1 MDHIDEPVPSRR
13 KAFAMIFAALA
24 GSAVILATADDAE
37 ARGGRGRGGGRGGRG
52 RPFGWG
58 RGRKRGWAKRGGPK
72 WRW

>member
-1 MDHIDEPVPSRR
+1 MDNQDEPMPSRR

-24 GSAVILATADDAE
+24 GSAVVLATTSDAE
-37 ARGGRGRGGGRGGRG
+37 ARGGRGKGRGGRG

>member
-24 GSAVILATADDAE
+24 GSAVVLATTSDAE

-52 RPFGWG
+52 TPFGWS